1 MRRLLPLAASL
12 LVFAADQATKAW
24 LAATLPFGGER
35 PFGRWFTLVHWHN
48 RGGLFGLMDD
58 LPEGGRIALFLLV
71 PLVGVALLGSLYLKS
86 RRPLERWLLAA
97 VLGGA
102 AGNLLDR
109 LRFGAVVDFLYF
121 HLPGGPGW
129 PAFNVADAVLSTG
142 IALFVFLTFT
152 TSPKEAGGASDPLSH
167 R

>member
-1 MRRLLPLAASL
+1 MRRFLPFLAAL
-12 LVFAADQATKAW
+12 AVLAADQASKAW
-24 LAATLPFGGER
+24 LAAVLPFGGER

-71 PLVGVALLGSLYLKS
+71 PLVGVALLGSLYAKS
-86 RRPLERWLLAA
+86 RRPVERWILAA

-121 HLPGGPGW
+121 HLPEGPGW

-142 IALFVFLTFT
+142 IVLFVFLTFT
-152 TSPKEAGGASDPLSH
+152 SSPKEAGGAPDPLSH

>member
-1 MRRLLPLAASL
+1 MRRFLPFLAAL
-12 LVFAADQATKAW
+12 TVFAADQATKAW
-24 LAATLPFGGER
+24 LASVLPFGGER

-48 RGGLFGLMDD
+48 RGGLFGLMND

-71 PLVGVALLGSLYLKS
+71 PLAGVTLLGFLYAKS
-86 RRPLERWLLAA
+86 GRPLERWLLAA

-121 HLPGGPGW
+121 HLPDGPGW

-152 TSPKEAGGASDPLSH
+152 SSPKEAGGASDPLPP